1 MYMDFDKDHLA
12 THGCGRYE
20 RIPSAALSKFCPLLF
35 LAYQHDPSD
44 SGKIHS
50 DVKQRWLNGEKEV
63 VDAMAEFGRLSDQA
77 RTAILDGDKQ
87 QLATLMD
94 ANFNLRR

>member
-1 MYMDFDKDHLA
+1 MDFDREHLSA
-12 THGCGRYE
+12 NGRGRYE
-20 RIPSAALSKFCPLLF
+20 RIPSSALAKFCPLLF

-50 DVKQRWLNGEKEV
+50 DVKQRWLNGETEV
-63 VDAMAEFGRLSDQA
+63 VEAMAEFGRLSDQA
-77 RTAILDGDKQ
+77 KIAILDGDKQ
-87 QLATLMD
+87 QLAALMD